1 MKRAAWQETSE
12 ARQRRAAPPG
22 GEQRPGHGWV
32 MNRRM
37 LILLLGGVLIL
48 GAIVGIGGYQAFQVF
63 KAGKIRE
70 YMASHG
76 PPPQVVSTATAAMQE
91 WQPQLEA
98 VGSLRAVKGADLALE
113 VPGIVEDIAF
123 QSGQDVEAGALLLQL
138 RAEDD
143 VAKLHSLE
151 ANAQLAQITYDRDQ
165 KLVKTQVVSQ
175 ATLDSDAAKLKDAKA
190 QVTAQQAVINKKF
203 IRAPFTGRL
212 GIRAVDIG
220 QYVSAGTTIVTLQ
233 ALDPIYLDFYLPQQ
247 SLDQIKVGQTVTVK
261 IDTYPDQSFTGEIA
275 AINPKV
281 DASSRNVQVRAALKN
296 ADRKLLPGMFATVD
310 IATSAPQRFIT
321 LPQTAIAYNPYGSTV
336 FLVDDKGKDAKG
348 QPQLMARQ
356 SFVTTGA
363 TRGDQVAVLSGVKE
377 GETVVTAGQIKLRN
391 GAPLLVNNSVQPSAD
406 DNPRPVDQ

>member
-1 MKRAAWQETSE
+1 MKRPAWQEASE
-12 ARQRRAAPPG
+12 ARQRRGAPPPQG
-22 GEQRPGHGWV
+22 GEQKPARNRFGLIMRMGIMLVLVAVVFGGIFGWQAV
-32 MNRRM
+32 KAHFMKQYFASM
-37 LILLLGGVLIL
+37 
-48 GAIVGIGGYQAFQVF
+48 GA
-63 KAGKIRE
+63 
-70 YMASHG
+70 
-76 PPPQVVSTATAAMQE
+76 PPQAVSTTVAAVQE

-143 VAKLHSLE
+143 IAKLHSLE

-203 IRAPFTGRL
+203 IRAPFAGRL

-247 SLDQIKVGQTVTVK
+247 SLDQIKVGQSVTAR

-281 DASSRNVQVRAALKN
+281 DAASRNVQIRAALKN

-310 IATSAPQRFIT
+310 IATSAPQRFVT
-321 LPQTAIAYNPYGSTV
+321 LPQTAVAYNPYGSTV
-336 FLVDDKGKDAKG
+336 YLVDEKGKDAKG
-348 QPQLMARQ
+348 QPQLVARQ
-356 SFVTTGA
+356 SFVITGT

-377 GETVVTAGQIKLRN
+377 GETVVTAGQIKLHN
-391 GAPLLVNNSVQPSAD
+391 GTPLLVNNTVQPSAD
-406 DNPRPVDQ
+406 ANPRPVDQ

>member
-1 MKRAAWQETSE
+1 MKRAAWQEAAE
-12 ARQRRAAPPG
+12 ARQRRAAPSPPG
-22 GEQRPGHGWV
+22 GEQKPARDRSG
-32 MNRRM
+32 M
-37 LILLLGGVLIL
+37 LIRMAIMLGVVAVVFGGIFGWQALKGHFIKQYFASM
-48 GAIVGIGGYQAFQVF
+48 GA
-63 KAGKIRE
+63 
-70 YMASHG
+70 
-76 PPPQVVSTATAAMQE
+76 PPQTVSTTVAAFQE

-113 VPGIVEDIAF
+113 VSGIVDDIAF
-123 QSGQDVEAGALLLQL
+123 QSGQDVDAGALLLQL

-143 VAKLHSLE
+143 IAKLHSLE

-165 KLVKTQVVSQ
+165 KLVRTQVVSQ

-203 IRAPFTGRL
+203 IRAPFAGRL
-212 GIRAVDIG
+212 GIRVVDIG

-281 DASSRNVQVRAALKN
+281 EASSRNVQIRAALKN

-310 IATSAPQRFIT
+310 IATDAPQRYVT

-336 FLVDDKGKDAKG
+336 YLVDEKGKDAKG
-348 QPQLMARQ
+348 QPQLVARQ
-356 SFVTTGA
+356 SFVTTGT

-377 GETVVTAGQIKLRN
+377 GETVVTAGQIKLQN
-391 GAPLLVNNSVQPSAD
+391 GTPLLVNNTVQPSD
-406 DNPRPVDQ
+406 DVNPRPIDK

>member
-1 MKRAAWQETSE
+1 MKRAAWQEASE
-12 ARQRRAAPPG
+12 ARQRRAAPSPPG
-22 GEQRPGHGWV
+22 GEQKPARDRSG
-32 MNRRM
+32 M
-37 LILLLGGVLIL
+37 LIRMAIMLGVVAVVFGGIFGWQALKGHFIKQYFASM
-48 GAIVGIGGYQAFQVF
+48 GA
-63 KAGKIRE
+63 
-70 YMASHG
+70 
-76 PPPQVVSTATAAMQE
+76 PPQTVSTTVAAFQE

-113 VPGIVEDIAF
+113 VSGIVDDIAF

-143 VAKLHSLE
+143 IAKLHSLE

-165 KLVKTQVVSQ
+165 KLVRTQVVSQ

-203 IRAPFTGRL
+203 IRAPFAGRL
-212 GIRAVDIG
+212 GIRVVDIG

-247 SLDQIKVGQTVTVK
+247 SLDQIKVGQTVTAKV
-261 IDTYPDQSFTGEIA
+261 DTYPDQSFTGEIA

-281 DASSRNVQVRAALKN
+281 EASSRNVQIRAALKN

-310 IATSAPQRFIT
+310 IATDAPQRFVT

-336 FLVDDKGKDAKG
+336 YLVDEKGKDAKG
-348 QPQLMARQ
+348 QPQLVARQ
-356 SFVTTGA
+356 SFVTTGT

-391 GAPLLVNNSVQPSAD
+391 GTPLLVNNTVQPSD
-406 DNPRPVDQ
+406 DVNPRPIDK

>member
-1 MKRAAWQETSE
+1 MTIRMAIMLGVVALVFGGIFGWQALKAHFIKQFFASMS
-12 ARQRRAAPPG
+12 APP
-22 GEQRPGHGWV
+22 QT
-32 MNRRM
+32 
-37 LILLLGGVLIL
+37 
-48 GAIVGIGGYQAFQVF
+48 
-63 KAGKIRE
+63 
-70 YMASHG
+70 
-76 PPPQVVSTATAAMQE
+76 VSTTVAAFQE

-113 VPGIVEDIAF
+113 VPGIVDEIAF

-143 VAKLHSLE
+143 IAKLHSLE

-203 IRAPFTGRL
+203 IRAPFAGHL

-220 QYVSAGTTIVTLQ
+220 QYLSAGTTIVTLQ

-247 SLDQIKVGQTVTVK
+247 SLDQIKVGQTVAVK
-261 IDTYPDQSFTGEIA
+261 VDTYPDQSFTGEIA

-296 ADRKLLPGMFATVD
+296 PDRKLLPGMFATVD
-310 IATSAPQRFIT
+310 IATSAPQRYVT
-321 LPQTAIAYNPYGSTV
+321 LPQTAPPV
-336 FLVDDKGKDAKG
+336 
-348 QPQLMARQ
+348 
-356 SFVTTGA
+356 
-363 TRGDQVAVLSGVKE
+363 
-377 GETVVTAGQIKLRN
+377 
-391 GAPLLVNNSVQPSAD
+391 
-406 DNPRPVDQ
+406 PRAAIRLPC